1 MLLTVCL
8 LIFGS
13 TQRPAACAR
22 RSAPASTRSVPG
34 IQRFQRFTYRAAAAP
49 GSEPE
54 TPPNPNTSPPT
65 SQIRDALRAIRRA
78 PPVTI
83 KPSFYQRF
91 STGLTDRRAPT
102 RFHSRRSHPA
112 RRTKMDTAASV
123 NDLIAQIYD
132 ASVDPSLWEAPLLRM
147 SDLLGG
153 STAALGVI
161 DPAGQGDI
169 VAIRC
174 APEAVQSF
182 ATYYAERNPMVQ
194 HLPNADFGKPF
205 TDRCLMSRAQ
215 WQRTEFYNDWG
226 RSADNHTC
234 LLMPVLR
241 SGGRQGWFAAARSSH
256 AGDFEPRHMELAELL
271 APHLRRALEIGRKLD
286 AARTS
291 GAPLLEQLTVA
302 ALCLD
307 SKGRVVWAN
316 ARAEAL
322 LEARDGVSRTRNNTL
337 VAVSNTATAALQKL
351 VRQAG
356 TGLGGMQRLDRLSG
370 RPSLVAVAVPM
381 RGAAAERA
389 ALPPPATNLTTTL
402 FIIDSTSNRAL
413 ARKTDQLAALR
424 ELYGLTLM
432 EAKVALRL
440 AGGVG
445 IPEVA
450 SSLSIA
456 PSTVRTHTKSLY
468 QKMGLHSQAEL
479 ICLVG
484 QITLFSDALS

>member
-1 MLLTVCL
+1 
-8 LIFGS
+8 
-13 TQRPAACAR
+13 
-22 RSAPASTRSVPG
+22 
-34 IQRFQRFTYRAAAAP
+34 
-49 GSEPE
+49 
-54 TPPNPNTSPPT
+54 
-65 SQIRDALRAIRRA
+65 
-78 PPVTI
+78 
-83 KPSFYQRF
+83 
-91 STGLTDRRAPT
+91 
-102 RFHSRRSHPA
+102 
-112 RRTKMDTAASV
+112 MDPAASV

-132 ASVDPSLWEAPLLRM
+132 ASVDPTLWEAPLLGI

-153 STAALGVI
+153 SSTALGI
-161 DPAGQGDI
+161 ADPAGQSDI

-194 HLPNADFGKPF
+194 HLPNADLGKPF
-205 TDRCLMSRAQ
+205 TDRSLMSRAQ

-226 RSADNHTC
+226 RTADNHTC

-241 SGGRQGWFAAARSSH
+241 SGGRQGWFAVGRSAQ

-271 APHLRRALEIGRKLD
+271 APHLRRALEIGKKLD
-286 AARTS
+286 TARTS

-302 ALCLD
+302 PAGGFLAARSFAALCLD
-307 SKGRVVWAN
+307 KKGRVVWTN

-322 LEARDGVSRTRNNTL
+322 LEARDGISRARNNTL
-337 VAVSNTATAALQKL
+337 AAVSGTATAALQKL

-370 RPSLVAVAVPM
+370 RPSLVAIAVPM
-381 RGAAAERA
+381 RGPAAEQA
-389 ALPPPATNLTTTL
+389 ALPARATESTTTL
-402 FIIDSTSNRAL
+402 FIVDSTSNRAL
-413 ARKTDQLAALR
+413 AGELARLEVLR
-424 ELYGLTLM
+424 ELYGLTSM
-432 EAKVALRL
+432 EAKVALGL

-445 IPEVA
+445 IPDVA
-450 SSLSIA
+450 SSLCIA

-479 ICLVG
+479 ICLVV

>member
-1 MLLTVCL
+1 
-8 LIFGS
+8 
-13 TQRPAACAR
+13 
-22 RSAPASTRSVPG
+22 
-34 IQRFQRFTYRAAAAP
+34 
-49 GSEPE
+49 
-54 TPPNPNTSPPT
+54 
-65 SQIRDALRAIRRA
+65 
-78 PPVTI
+78 
-83 KPSFYQRF
+83 
-91 STGLTDRRAPT
+91 
-102 RFHSRRSHPA
+102 
-112 RRTKMDTAASV
+112 MDSAASV

-132 ASVDPSLWEAPLLRM
+132 ASVDPTLWEAPLLGI

-153 STAALGVI
+153 SSTALGIV
-161 DPAGQGDI
+161 DPAGQSDI

-194 HLPNADFGKPF
+194 HLPNADIGKPF
-205 TDRCLMSRAQ
+205 TDRSLMSRAQ

-226 RSADNHTC
+226 RTADNHTC

-241 SGGRQGWFAAARSSH
+241 SGGRQGWFAVGRSDR
-256 AGDFEPRHMELAELL
+256 AGDFEPRHMDLAQLL
-271 APHLRRALEIGRKLD
+271 APHLRRALEIGKKLD
-286 AARTS
+286 TARTF

-302 ALCLD
+302 PAGGFLAVRSVAALCLD
-307 SKGRVVWAN
+307 NKGRVVWAN

-322 LEARDGVSRTRNNTL
+322 LEARDGISRARNNTL
-337 VAVSNTATAALQKL
+337 AAVSGTATAALQKL

-370 RPSLVAVAVPM
+370 RPSLVAIAVPM
-381 RGAAAERA
+381 RGPAAEHT
-389 ALPPPATNLTTTL
+389 ALPPPATKSTTTL
-402 FIIDSTSNRAL
+402 FLVDANSNRAL
-413 ARKTDQLAALR
+413 AGEAARREALR

-445 IPEVA
+445 IPDVA
-450 SSLSIA
+450 RSLSVA

-479 ICLVG
+479 ISLVG